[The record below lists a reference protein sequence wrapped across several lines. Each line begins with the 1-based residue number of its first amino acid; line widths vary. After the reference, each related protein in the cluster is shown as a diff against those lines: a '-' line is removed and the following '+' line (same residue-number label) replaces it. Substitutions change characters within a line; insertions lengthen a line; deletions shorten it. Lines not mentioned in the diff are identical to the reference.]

1 MAKNKTW
8 KLLGHLV
15 DISIPKWNFLVT
27 ILAWKFARCCKN
39 PSTPFL
45 QTRWNWWT
53 PTERKVAWTSKES
66 RNPRFFP
73 LEPPTMEVSTV
84 LFNTAKVRSS
94 QTFLCRMFVSNVF
107 GLGSVAYWMDAKR
120 FSGLREKR
128 FFLGNEIT
136 ITSLAGATYLK
147 MSRHVLRIQWYF
159 RWLSSSFRSDV
170 MVTHKFTGH

>member
-1 MAKNKTW
+1 
-8 KLLGHLV
+8 
-15 DISIPKWNFLVT
+15 
-27 ILAWKFARCCKN
+27 
-39 PSTPFL
+39 
-45 QTRWNWWT
+45 
-53 PTERKVAWTSKES
+53 
-66 RNPRFFP
+66 
-73 LEPPTMEVSTV
+73 
-84 LFNTAKVRSS
+84 
-94 QTFLCRMFVSNVF
+94 
-107 GLGSVAYWMDAKR
+107 MDAKR